1 MKSRFKEEQIVKILK
16 EVEDGGKV
24 KDIARK
30 YGISEG
36 TYFHWKSKYGD
47 MNKKEILR
55 LRNLE
60 TENATLK
67 KLVADYALQVE
78 ALKEVNQGNY

>member
-16 EVEDGGKV
+16 EVEDGAKV

-36 TYFHWKSKYGD
+36 TYFRWKSKYGD
-47 MNKKEILR
+47 MTKQEILR

-60 TENATLK
+60 TENARLK
-67 KLVADYALQVE
+67 KLVADYAGYSGE
-78 ALKEVNQGNY
+78 ICH